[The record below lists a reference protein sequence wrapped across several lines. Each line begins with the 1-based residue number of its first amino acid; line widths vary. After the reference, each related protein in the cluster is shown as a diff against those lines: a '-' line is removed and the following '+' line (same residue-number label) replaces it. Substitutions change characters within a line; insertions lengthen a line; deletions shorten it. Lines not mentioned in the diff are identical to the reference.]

1 MAINFLN
8 SLNINKNSVEQ
19 LRIVNHIN
27 DAAAGA
33 GVVGQ
38 LYYQTGS
45 GNEFLKVY
53 RQTGFEVGNETFAW
67 EEVGGGVTSLTT
79 SDGTFINLTPNSPQV
94 GDVSVSADLSATGT
108 ASSSSF
114 LAGNNAWAIPPGTY
128 SWTVKGD
135 AASTTAVASGET
147 VTILGGAN
155 ISATLSTRTITLAY
169 TGPDYNS
176 FRLGADSGTDV
187 AVLSGK
193 TADIVGG
200 TYAATSVAA
209 LGSAAGAAVTINV
222 DATTAA
228 TASKVVARDGDGYAY
243 AVTPDEGDN
252 TTKLATTAFVERS
265 LTSALQFKGGF
276 NATTGTID
284 GGTTNLTKD
293 DQPSAG
299 DTRVAIA
306 VGDYYVCT
314 TAGNFFANTNTPLTA
329 GDSVIAKENKA
340 AGASSESDFIIVQSD
355 TDVASASQIGIGNV
369 NAVTNG
375 GVDVSYASGTAS
387 VKMDIDDLSAGS
399 GIPVTVAAE
408 DSSGN
413 TKKFAF
419 SAFASS
425 ALAGKS
431 VILNAATTGVGRD
444 VTTISGSTIYT
455 INLSSPTSTPAGV
468 WDDSVAARH
477 VQVQVTQNTGTLDT
491 VYAQVQRRDNSSPGS
506 KSYID
511 ITFVGTVGNSDYVAL
526 LTNVVQS

>member
-19 LRIVNHIN
+19 LRVVNHVN
-27 DAAAGA
+27 DTAAGT

-38 LYYQTGS
+38 LYYQTGN

-53 RQTGFEVGNETFAW
+53 RQTGFDVGNETFAW

-79 SDGTFINLTPNSPQV
+79 SNGTFINLTPTSPQV

-108 ASSSSF
+108 ASNTTF
-114 LAGNNAWAIPPGTY
+114 LRGDNAWAIPPGTY
-128 SWTVKGD
+128 DWTVKGD
-135 AASTTAVASGET
+135 GNGTTTIASGET

-155 ISATLSTRTITLAY
+155 ISATLSTRTVTLAY

-176 FRLGADSGTDV
+176 FRLGADSGSDI
-187 AVLSGK
+187 AILSGK
-193 TADIVGG
+193 TADIIGG

-209 LGSAAGAAVTINV
+209 LSAAAGGAVTINV

-228 TASKVVARDGDGYAY
+228 TASKIVARDGAGYAY
-243 AVTPDEGDN
+243 AVTPDPADN
-252 TTKLATTAFVERS
+252 STKLATTAFVEAA
-265 LTSALQFKGGF
+265 LVSALQFKGGF
-276 NATTGTID
+276 NATTGAID
-284 GGTTNLTKD
+284 GASTNLT
-293 DQPSAG
+293 SG
-299 DTRVAIA
+299 GSRVAIA

-314 TAGNFFANTNTPLTA
+314 TAGNFFGNASTPLTA
-329 GDSVIAKENKA
+329 GDSVIVKTAKA
-340 AGASSESDFIIVQSD
+340 AGASVEADFIIVQSD

-375 GVDVSYASGTAS
+375 GVDVTYSAGTAS
-387 VKMDIDDLSAGS
+387 VKIDVDDLSTGS
-399 GIPVTVAAE
+399 GNPATVAGE

-413 TKKFAF
+413 TKKFPF
-419 SAFASS
+419 SVFASS
-425 ALAGKS
+425 SLAGKS
-431 VILNAATTGVGRD
+431 VILTATTTGVERD
-444 VTTISGSTIYT
+444 TTTISGSVIYT

-491 VYAQVQRRDNSSPGS
+491 VYAQVQRRDNSSPGG

-511 ITFVGTVGNSDYVAL
+511 ITFVGTAGNSDFVAL
-526 LTNVVQS
+526 LSNVVQS

>member
-19 LRIVNHIN
+19 LRVVNHVN
-27 DAAAGA
+27 DTAAGT

-38 LYYQTGS
+38 LYYQTGN

-53 RQTGFEVGNETFAW
+53 RQTGFDVGNETFAW

-79 SDGTFINLTPNSPQV
+79 SNGTFISLTPTTPQV

-108 ASSSSF
+108 AGGTTF
-114 LAGNNAWAIPPGTY
+114 LRGDNAWAIPPGTY
-128 SWTVKGD
+128 DWTVKGD
-135 AASTTAVASGET
+135 GVGTTTIASGET
-147 VTILGGAN
+147 VSILGGAN
-155 ISATLSTRTITLAY
+155 ISATLSTRTVTLAY

-193 TADIVGG
+193 TADIIGG
-200 TYAATSVAA
+200 TYVATSVAA
-209 LGSAAGAAVTINV
+209 LPSAAGAAVTVNV

-228 TASKVVARDGDGYAY
+228 TASKIVARDGDGYAY
-243 AVTPDEGDN
+243 AVTPPAGDSS
-252 TTKLATTAFVERS
+252 TKLATTSFVETA
-265 LTSALQFKGGF
+265 LVSALQFKGGF
-276 NATTGTID
+276 NATSGAID
-284 GGTTNLTKD
+284 GGSTNLT
-293 DQPSAG
+293 SG
-299 DTRVAIA
+299 GSRVAIA

-329 GDSVIAKENKA
+329 GDSVIVKTAA
-340 AGASSESDFIIVQSD
+340 IAGASVESDFIIVQSD

-375 GVDVSYASGTAS
+375 GVDVAYSAGTAS
-387 VKMDIDDLSAGS
+387 VTINVDDLLTGAGD
-399 GIPVTVAAE
+399 PATVAGE
-408 DSSGN
+408 DSSGD
-413 TKKFAF
+413 TKKFPF
-419 SAFASS
+419 SVFSS
-425 ALAGKS
+425 SSLAGKS
-431 VILNAATTGVGRD
+431 VILNATTTGIERD
-444 VTTISGSTIYT
+444 TTISGSVIYT

-468 WDDSVAARH
+468 WNDSVAARH

-491 VYAQVQRRDNSSPGS
+491 VYAQVQRRDNSVGG

-511 ITFVGTVGNSDYVAL
+511 ITFVGTAGNSDFVAL
-526 LTNVVQS
+526 LSNVVQS

>member
-19 LRIVNHIN
+19 LRVVNHVN
-27 DAAAGA
+27 DTAAGT

-38 LYYQTGS
+38 LYYQTGN

-53 RQTGFEVGNETFAW
+53 RQTGFDVGNETFAW

-108 ASSSSF
+108 ANSSSF
-114 LAGNNAWAIPPGTY
+114 LAGNNAWAIPAGTY

-135 AASTTAVASGET
+135 AAGTTAVASGET
-147 VTILGGAN
+147 VAILGGAN

-193 TADIVGG
+193 TADIIGG

-222 DATTAA
+222 DATT
-228 TASKVVARDGDGYAY
+228 TASTEKIVARDGDGYAY
-243 AVTPDEGDN
+243 AVSPPDGDSS
-252 TTKLATTAFVERS
+252 TRLATTFFVERA
-265 LTSALQFKGGF
+265 LVSALQFKGGF
-276 NATTGTID
+276 NATSGAID
-284 GGTTNLTKD
+284 GGSTNLTTGG
-293 DQPSAG
+293 S
-299 DTRVAIA
+299 RVAIA

-314 TAGNFFANTNTPLTA
+314 TAGNFFGNTNTPLTA
-329 GDSVIAKENKA
+329 GDSVIVKTAA
-340 AGASSESDFIIVQSD
+340 IAGASVESDFIIVQSD

-375 GVDVSYASGTAS
+375 GVDVSYSSGTAS

-431 VILNAATTGVGRD
+431 VILNAATTGIERD
-444 VTTISGSTIYT
+444 TTTISGSVIYT
-455 INLSSPTSTPAGV
+455 INLSSPSDASFPGV
-468 WDDSVAARH
+468 WDSSVAARH

-491 VYAQVQRRDNSSPGS
+491 VYAQVQRRDTSSPGG

-511 ITFVGTVGNSDYVAL
+511 ITFVGTAGNSDFVAL